1 MAFNSGKS
9 QLSTQDILGQNI
21 SAAGGLEKLVFPED
35 LHSFP
40 DDDTPAV
47 HPDFIRI
54 GIHHKPGASL
64 DGLKDYAE
72 KTVGTARAKVLSDI
86 KSGKNVAKVLNQIDE
101 ITSKEKPDKAKLAEL
116 NKQLIQANNEQIA
129 LQGKDLANFNNVVG
143 SEKKQ
148 IVDSLGTRTAGEVV
162 GEGLSK
168 TVDLVTGAFNASV
181 AGNDAASRNAETPLA
196 GIYLPMPDNL
206 TFAEPVEWQGT
217 ELGALSLIRDKIFEE
232 GGPGASA
239 LVSGGLGQIGAIV
252 GGGAGS
258 LVSSLFGGG
267 VVGGALIGALGAG
280 NQIQGAIESTFR
292 IKSNP
297 FKEQTFGG
305 VPFRPFE
312 FSWTLAPQNY
322 QESLTLDKIIRLIR
336 GHSKPTFAD
345 ADKTLFNYPNE
356 FTIHFFT
363 LDEFGNPQENS
374 YLPKLK
380 NLVCKS
386 VNTNFTAAGWRS
398 FKDGAPTSVTLQVS
412 FEEIDIVTRDEV
424 LDSGGY

>member
-64 DGLKDYAE
+64 DGLSDYA
-72 KTVGTARAKVLSDI
+72 KNTLGAAKAKVLSNI
-86 KSGKNVAKVLNQIDE
+86 QSGKNVAKLKNQLDE
-101 ITSKEKPDKAKLAEL
+101 IKSKETPDKAKVAEL
-116 NKQLIQANNEQIA
+116 NKQLIQARNEAIA
-129 LQGKDLANFNNVVG
+129 LKGVNLANFNNVDAEG
-143 SEKKQ
+143 KT
-148 IVDSLGTRTAGEVV
+148 IIDSLNMRITGEVV
-162 GEGLSK
+162 GESLSN
-168 TVDLVTGAFNASV
+168 TPDLVTGAFNASV
-181 AGNDAASRNAETPLA
+181 AGNDAASRNTETPLA

-239 LVSGGLGQIGAIV
+239 LLSGGLGQIGSIV

-322 QESLTLDKIIRLIR
+322 QESLKLDKIIRTIR

-412 FEEIDIVTRDEV
+412 FEEIDIITRDEV